1 MPFYQ
6 GFSGTSQI
14 RSFFLWVKGLWNRHC
29 LISKNGVVICAAQIR
44 GGHRPLAT
52 DPWVRKEQ
60 RHWARFHRSDG
71 HWHHHLADGP
81 VGIDKIH
88 FFIIYTI
95 FNDQLS
101 AGGKLRAHIIFFEGD
116 LWKWRGTIV
125 QESAHS
131 LLSRGIHLLRRWA
144 TSAWQ
149 HAKERVQLKSFPGAC
164 ISMDRRCDQF
174 PNCKDFSDE
183 ESIDLVLGNY
193 FWKSTKGVPWKTYL
207 APGQLPAGGEG
218 GQLQSWL
225 LTIHCWPT
233 RAASQDCS
241 STQG

>member
-1 MPFYQ
+1 MNSSRLFGRRSSACPSTKGSLGQ
-6 GFSGTSQI
+6 VRSGQSP
-14 RSFFLWVKGLWNRHC
+14 LGGKGLWNRHW
-29 LISKNGVVICAAQIR
+29 LISKHGVVICAAQIR
-44 GGHRPLAT
+44 GGHWPLAT
-52 DPWVRKEQ
+52 DHRVRNEQ

-125 QESAHS
+125 PESAHS

-144 TSAWQ
+144 TSAYQ
-149 HAKERVQLKSFPGAC
+149 HAKER
-164 ISMDRRCDQF
+164 
-174 PNCKDFSDE
+174 E
-183 ESIDLVLGNY
+183 
-193 FWKSTKGVPWKTYL
+193 TKRK
-207 APGQLPAGGEG
+207 
-218 GQLQSWL
+218 
-225 LTIHCWPT
+225 
-233 RAASQDCS
+233 
-241 STQG
+241 